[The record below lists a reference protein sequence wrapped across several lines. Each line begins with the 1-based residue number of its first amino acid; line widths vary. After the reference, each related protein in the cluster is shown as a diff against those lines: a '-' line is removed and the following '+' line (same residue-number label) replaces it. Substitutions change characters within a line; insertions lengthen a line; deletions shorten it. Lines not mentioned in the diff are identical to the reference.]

1 MRNFSD
7 NGEAIITI
15 DQSTQSTKGFLFAL
29 NGEILEQ
36 FSLPHKQHYP
46 RPGWVEH
53 DPDEIFRNTLRV
65 IKVLARKADKISAR
79 IVGITITNQ
88 RETVVIWDRKTGKP
102 LYNAIVWQC
111 MRGADI
117 CESIKARGFEELIK
131 EKTGLV
137 VDPYFSASKIAWVIE
152 NKGIS
157 PDRMLAGTI
166 DSWLIWKLTNGEAHV
181 TDYTNASRTML
192 FNINKLDWD
201 DEILELFKIPRSA
214 MPEAMPSNSIFCY
227 TNCDN
232 ILSQEIP
239 ISGVMGDSHAALF
252 GHGCFDKG
260 MIKATYGTGSSIM
273 MNIGNE
279 FLLPPK
285 GIVTSIGW
293 GIDSEVVYVFEGNV
307 HSAGAA
313 ITWLIDNLRLV
324 NDVGEIEPLC
334 QSVEDTE
341 GVYFIPAF
349 SGLGAPYWESK
360 ARGLIYG
367 LTLKTEK
374 AHIVRAAV
382 ESVAYQVRDV
392 VEVIKSGAR
401 VKLSELRADGGMAK
415 NSFLMQFQADILGT
429 PVIRSHMDDMAAFGS
444 FLMGELGFRIRK
456 NMDDI
461 ASIINSIPRDIFLP
475 KLSEAERERRYE
487 LWKYIVRKS
496 MLEDF
501 P

>member
-1 MRNFSD
+1 MSNFSD

-36 FSLPHKQHYP
+36 FSLPHKQYYP
-46 RPGWVEH
+46 QPGWVEH
-53 DPDEIFRNTLRV
+53 DPNEIFMNTLRV
-65 IKVLARKADKISAR
+65 IKVLARKADRISAR
-79 IVGITITNQ
+79 ITGITITNQ
-88 RETVVIWDRKTGKP
+88 RETVVIWDKETGKP

-117 CESIKARGFEELIK
+117 CELIKARGFEELIK
-131 EKTGLV
+131 EKTGLI

-152 NKGIS
+152 NKNVCL
-157 PDRMLAGTI
+157 DRMLVGTI

-192 FNINKLDWD
+192 FNIKKLNWD

-214 MPEAMPSNSIFCY
+214 MPEAIQSNSIFGY
-227 TNCDN
+227 TNCN
-232 ILSQEIP
+232 NVLSQEIP

-252 GHGCFDKG
+252 GHGCFSKG
-260 MIKATYGTGSSIM
+260 MMKATYGTGSSIM

-279 FLLPPK
+279 FLLPPR

-313 ITWLIDNLRLV
+313 ITWLMNNLKLLSNV
-324 NDVGEIEPLC
+324 EEIELLC
-334 QSVEDTE
+334 QAVEDTE

-349 SGLGAPYWESK
+349 SGLGAPYWESE

-367 LTLKTEK
+367 LTFRTEK

-392 VEVIKSGAR
+392 VEVIKSGAG
-401 VKLSELRADGGMAK
+401 VKLSELRADGGMVK
-415 NSFLMQFQADILGT
+415 NSFLMQFQADILGI

-444 FLMGELGFRIRK
+444 FLMGELGLKIRK
-456 NMDDI
+456 SLDDI
-461 ASIINSIPRDIFLP
+461 ASIINGIPRDIFLP
-475 KLSEAERERRYE
+475 KLSEMEREKRYE
-487 LWKYIVRKS
+487 LWKCIVRKS
-496 MLEDF
+496 IL
-501 P
+501 